1 MNDGVRRRPLPQRG
15 RQSEAAEPPGLA
27 GNGSRPG
34 SQPWG
39 GAGLV
44 VDEDALLRRYA
55 TTRDPQLKEELVHRF
70 LPLARSL
77 ALRYRATP
85 EPLEDLIQVASLG
98 LVKALDGFDPERGKS
113 FNAYAA
119 PTILGELRRHFRDR
133 VYELR
138 LPRHLQDRTM
148 AVRAAAAA
156 LSEELGRTP
165 TVSQIAERLELSEE
179 EVLETFV
186 ADSARRTLSLDA
198 PRSREDEESEPMIET
213 VGGQEAGY
221 ERVEVQLAAQGA
233 QLTER
238 ERAVL
243 RLRFEDDLKQ
253 REIGR
258 RLGVSQMQVSRI
270 MRTALRKILEAVQ
283 GDELADRPQF
293 SSRAIG

>member
-1 MNDGVRRRPLPQRG
+1 M
-15 RQSEAAEPPGLA
+15 
-27 GNGSRPG
+27 
-34 SQPWG
+34 
-39 GAGLV
+39 GLV
-44 VDEDALLRRYA
+44 NEDALLRRYA
-55 TTRDPQLKEELVHRF
+55 TTRDPQLKEELVRRF

-133 VYELR
+133 VWELR
-138 LPRHLQDRTM
+138 LPRRLQERTM
-148 AVRAAAAA
+148 AVLEAAAA
-156 LSEELGRTP
+156 LSEELGTTP

-179 EVLETFV
+179 EVLEAFE
-186 ADSARRTLSLDA
+186 ADSARRTLSLDG
-198 PRSREDEESEPMIET
+198 PRSREDMESVPMIET
-213 VGGQEAGY
+213 VGEPEAGY
-221 ERVEVQLAAQGA
+221 DRVEVQLVAEGA
-233 QLTER
+233 RLTKR
-238 ERAVL
+238 ERTVL

-270 MRTALRKILEAVQ
+270 MRRALRKILEAVQ
-283 GDELADRPQF
+283 GEELPGGPSF
-293 SSRAIG
+293 SV

>member
-1 MNDGVRRRPLPQRG
+1 MLTKSASQLLSGGEL
-15 RQSEAAEPPGLA
+15 
-27 GNGSRPG
+27 GNGD
-34 SQPWG
+34 
-39 GAGLV
+39 LN
-44 VDEDALLRRYA
+44 EDALLCRYA
-55 TTRDPQLKEELVHRF
+55 KTRDPQLKEELVHRL

-85 EPLEDLIQVASLG
+85 EPLDDLIQVASLG

-113 FNAYAA
+113 FNAFAA

-138 LPRHLQDRTM
+138 LPRDLQNRTM
-148 AVRAAAAA
+148 AVRAAVAA
-156 LSEELGRTP
+156 LSDALGRTP
-165 TVSQIAERLELSEE
+165 AVSQIAERLELSEE

-213 VGGQEAGY
+213 VGGQEPGY

-243 RLRFEDDLKQ
+243 RLRFEEDLKQ

-258 RLGVSQMQVSRI
+258 RLGVSQMQVSRV
-270 MRTALRKILEAVQ
+270 MRTALRKVLEAVE
-283 GDELADRPQF
+283 GDEPADRLHF

>member
-1 MNDGVRRRPLPQRG
+1 MNNVVTAPAAQGSADQSRGVTRLG
-15 RQSEAAEPPGLA
+15 R
-27 GNGSRPG
+27 NGSTPD
-34 SQPWG
+34 SQSRG
-39 GAGLV
+39 EAGLM

-55 TTRDPQLKEELVHRF
+55 TTRDPRLKEELVHRL

-77 ALRYRATP
+77 ALRYRAAP

-138 LPRHLQDRTM
+138 LPRHLQERAM
-148 AVRAAAAA
+148 AVRAAEAA

-165 TVSQIAERLELSEE
+165 TVSQLAERLELSEE
-179 EVLETFV
+179 EVLETFA
-186 ADSARRTLSLDA
+186 ADSARRTVSLDG
-198 PRSREDEESEPMIET
+198 PRSREDTEPVSMIET
-213 VGGQEAGY
+213 VGEREAGY
-221 ERVEVQLAAQGA
+221 ERVEVQLAAEGA
-233 QLTER
+233 PLTER
-238 ERAVL
+238 ERTVL

-270 MRTALRKILEAVQ
+270 MRTALRKVLEAVQ
-283 GDELADRPQF
+283 GEELPGGPSF
-293 SSRAIG
+293 SV